1 MSLEWTGGKEV
12 LHSSGKVTTMTV
24 RRTAQFLNGEEEE
37 RREERREGGRGEK
50 EEGERKGEEG
60 GGERGR
66 SEEKGKREGKKSILH
81 YETSSSKPL
90 SCNNPIWLQM

>member
-66 SEEKGKREGKKSILH
+66 SEEKGRSQSYTTKQAVQNLCPAIIQYGCR
-81 YETSSSKPL
+81 
-90 SCNNPIWLQM
+90 CN